1 MAKIVKKKRKL
12 KMQNLLSVVFALSLL
27 AYLGSTFVIRS
38 MNVSLNYELTQ
49 LNNENEE
56 KQKELDTLRLEVAR
70 YTERDYLMS
79 ICAAN
84 GVNLNYDTNRITYI
98 AEKE

>member
-1 MAKIVKKKRKL
+1 MAKIIKKKRKL
-12 KMQNLLSVVFALSLL
+12 KLQNFLGVVFVLSLL

-49 LNNENEE
+49 LKEENQI
-56 KQKELDTLRLEVAR
+56 KQKELDSLRLEVAK

-79 ICAAN
+79 ICAAS
-84 GVNLNYDTNRITYI
+84 GVDLNFDASRITYI
-98 AEKE
+98 DEKE